1 MNFENMTLMSWL
13 LLALFGIICAILG
26 YLWGKSVPKTSSNSG
41 ELKILQ
47 DSNAQLV
54 NDLEASN
61 QKIASQMSKAI
72 PDESKKSSEPIEP
85 QTYFNSDLAKKSF
98 GKKIKLNDL
107 KVIEG
112 IGPKIE
118 KLFHSFDI
126 KSWESLS
133 DASVKKCQQV
143 LDSGGDRY
151 RIHNPGSWP
160 MQAKMAHEGKWKAL
174 ARWQEEHKAGKL

>member
-1 MNFENMTLMSWL
+1 MNFEYMTLMSWL

-26 YLWGKSVPKTSSNSG
+26 YLWGKGVPKTSSNSE

-47 DSNAQLV
+47 DSNAKLMS
-54 NDLEASN
+54 DLEACN
-61 QKIASQMSKAI
+61 QKFASQTKAI
-72 PDESKKSSEPIEP
+72 PVESKKGSKPIEP
-85 QTYFNSDLAKKSF
+85 QTYFNADLAKKSF

-126 KSWESLS
+126 KSWENLS
-133 DASVKKCQQV
+133 ESSVKKCQHV

>member
-1 MNFENMTLMSWL
+1 MNFEHITLLNWL
-13 LLALFGIICAILG
+13 FLALFGIIFAILG
-26 YLWGKSVPKTSSNSG
+26 FLWGKSASNATSISN
-41 ELKILQ
+41 ELKLQQ
-47 DSNAQLV
+47 DSNAKLKL
-54 NDLEASN
+54 DLEACN
-61 QKIASQMSKAI
+61 QKLASQKTKSI
-72 PDESKKSSEPIEP
+72 TSESKKNSVPEVAQNS
-85 QTYFNSDLAKKSF
+85 FNVDLAKKSF

-118 KLFHSFDI
+118 KLFHNFEI
-126 KSWESLS
+126 KTWEDLS
-133 DASVKKCQQV
+133 MASVKKCQEV

-151 RIHNPGSWP
+151 RIHTPGSWP